1 MVLRYHIQRRQINI
15 LWAAAAI
22 CDILCRKGN
31 AMALTFIPLFS
42 GSSGNATL
50 VFSARTK
57 ILIDAGVSG
66 KRLEEALRC
75 AGEDIRDVRGILIT
89 HEHADHITG
98 AGILSRRH
106 GIPVYATEMTWQ
118 AANGKLDGVAPRAA
132 RVIGKSE
139 FYIDD
144 LLIEPFEIPHDAA
157 DPVGYC
163 ISCGN
168 RKAAV
173 ATDLGWFP
181 QKLEYRLHAC
191 DLVLLEA
198 NHDTDMLSTG
208 RYPRALKERIRS
220 RRGHLSN
227 DEAGDAAVRLVS
239 AGVTSILLGHLSREN
254 NLEQLAYRT
263 VTDALL
269 AQGIRPGRDM
279 NLGVAFRDQV
289 TGRFQIG

>member
-1 MVLRYHIQRRQINI
+1 
-15 LWAAAAI
+15 
-22 CDILCRKGN
+22 
-31 AMALTFIPLFS
+31 MALTFIPLFS

-50 VFSARTK
+50 VCSDRTK

-66 KRLEEALRC
+66 KRLEEALSFV
-75 AGEDIRDVRGILIT
+75 GEDIRDVRGILIT
-89 HEHADHITG
+89 HEHNDHILS
-98 AGILSRRH
+98 AGILSRKH
-106 GIPVYATEMTWQ
+106 GIPVFATDLTWQ
-118 AANGKLDGVAPRAA
+118 AANGKLGNVHPRHT
-132 RVIGKSE
+132 RVIEKNE

-163 ISCGN
+163 VSSGN

-181 QKLEYRLHAC
+181 QRIEFRLHSC

-198 NHDTDMLSTG
+198 NHDLNMLASG
-208 RYPRALKERIRS
+208 RYPRELKERIRS
-220 RRGHLSN
+220 RHGHLSN

-239 AGVTSILLGHLSREN
+239 AGVTSILLGHLSQEN
-254 NLEQLAYRT
+254 NMEQLAYRT

-269 AQGIRPGRDM
+269 AQGISPGRDM
-279 NLGVAFRDQV
+279 NLGVAFRDQA
-289 TGRFQIG
+289 TGKFQIG